1 MNSGIILDSNT
12 QKEDVRS
19 WKMTQFADLK
29 KDASF
34 QSGLDD
40 PIILDM
46 IVKKKTTKKNRKTF
60 ASFAFRS
67 FFSCGSVFFGE
78 NGTSKLLSTSAK
90 KTNKFCWLLPF
101 LGNDTVDRRNPANQ
115 LRLVVYPVIYKVL

>member
-1 MNSGIILDSNT
+1 
-12 QKEDVRS
+12 
-19 WKMTQFADLK
+19 MTFDLEKRNNFRILK

-46 IVKKKTTKKNRKTF
+46 IFKKINETNRKTF

-67 FFSCGSVFFGE
+67 FFSCGSVFFGKMAFPSCFPQVPKKQTTF
-78 NGTSKLLSTSAK
+78 GGCCLSLGMICTGVIELPKSGDQ
-90 KTNKFCWLLPF
+90 TNK
-101 LGNDTVDRRNPANQ
+101 A
-115 LRLVVYPVIYKVL
+115 